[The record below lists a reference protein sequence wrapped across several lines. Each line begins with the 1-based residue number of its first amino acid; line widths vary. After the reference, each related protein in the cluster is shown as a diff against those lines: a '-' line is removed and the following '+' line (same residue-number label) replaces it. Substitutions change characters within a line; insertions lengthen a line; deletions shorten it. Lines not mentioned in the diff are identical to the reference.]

1 MRQNFNNVSNAQKT
15 DFWVHDREIF
25 SEKSHGKLWKLFEPL
40 LAVELF
46 KSYFGFFLPSL
57 KDSFRLLML
66 RRKKSFLVQQEQG
79 LFLCLRPRRWVSN
92 AQGVFLFGRLH
103 FLKGKKEKH
112 KHYNASSYSID
123 DCWSSLVL
131 YLLTCL
137 FVSLWYF
144 NFPKEQ
150 YCNVT
155 HGKKGRSRVTVFENY
170 LKCRIWEIL
179 AFFVNFCFETCL
191 VALKYCARVE

>member
-1 MRQNFNNVSNAQKT
+1 MHKKQTFESMTARFFLKNPMGNFGNFLNRYSRLNYTTA
-15 DFWVHDREIF
+15 
-25 SEKSHGKLWKLFEPL
+25 
-40 LAVELF
+40 
-46 KSYFGFFLPSL
+46 FGFFLPSL

-170 LKCRIWEIL
+170 LKCRIWEIW

-191 VALKYCARVE
+191 VALFDCK

>member
-1 MRQNFNNVSNAQKT
+1 MTV
-15 DFWVHDREIF
+15 
-25 SEKSHGKLWKLFEPL
+25 
-40 LAVELF
+40 
-46 KSYFGFFLPSL
+46 FGFFLPSL

-155 HGKKGRSRVTVFENY
+155 REERSVESSNCREKQQQVLLLICLFSHTVHSKTHWSKITFLSGKQIKKSKN
-170 LKCRIWEIL
+170 W
-179 AFFVNFCFETCL
+179 NH
-191 VALKYCARVE
+191 